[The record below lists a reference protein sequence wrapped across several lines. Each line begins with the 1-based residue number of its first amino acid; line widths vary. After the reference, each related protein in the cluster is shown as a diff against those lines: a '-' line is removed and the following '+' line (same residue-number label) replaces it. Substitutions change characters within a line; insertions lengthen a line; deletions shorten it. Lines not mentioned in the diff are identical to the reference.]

1 MTQQQLLKFW
11 CNKLPR
17 EALKEEPMVE
27 IPSGPTY
34 HKFNYRLSFR
44 GIFSR
49 NQLRKSFIGLLKKLL
64 NLNVGLV
71 CGVKMQLYIP
81 LKSHVPLCQSSYPR
95 SSYPRIVS
103 DVLLSALPTLL
114 STSAELQQLSFTDSI
129 SMLAV
134 LLLLFLRSCYNHQP
148 WIWKYSYSRPQLKRA

>member
-1 MTQQQLLKFW
+1 MKYQVGRPII
-11 CNKLPR
+11 NS
-17 EALKEEPMVE
+17 
-27 IPSGPTY
+27 I
-34 HKFNYRLSFR
+34 RLSFR

-81 LKSHVPLCQSSYPR
+81 LKSHVPLCQC
-95 SSYPRIVS
+95 SYPRIVS
-103 DVLLSALPTLL
+103 DVLLSALP
-114 STSAELQQLSFTDSI
+114 TSAELQQLSFTDSI

-134 LLLLFLRSCYNHQP
+134 LLLLFLRSCYKHQTRDKEVLQFQAFELLGSFWVASLSP
-148 WIWKYSYSRPQLKRA
+148 DQHISVRPEAPVLKHEYQA